1 MCYAYGMT
9 SNQDKKPTTNFI
21 DKTTVVDLF
30 EQLQTEPIPYP
41 HRIFANRN
49 LRMRK
54 IQMIGFDMDYTLAL
68 YHSTIE
74 SLAVEL
80 TLKSLVENHGY
91 PKEILQFEYE
101 PDFAIRGLV
110 IDKRLGNILKMNHH
124 RHIVRAFHG
133 LNPLSKQERLKMY
146 RNERIRMSAQRYA
159 LVDTLFAVPE
169 AWLFAKLISHFESK
183 GKRRL
188 GSDRYQRMYHDI
200 RIAIDRVHADQSLKT
215 RIRADLP
222 HYIERD
228 PRLGPTLHRLRSAGN
243 RLFLMTNSYGPYSM
257 EVMRYLLDE
266 PNAEY
271 PTWQHYFDIIVVG
284 AKKPSFFTRDEPFL
298 QLDDKGEPTAD
309 PVKSFERGVMYQ
321 GGNVRDFESW
331 AGASGDQILYVGDH
345 LYGDILR
352 TKKDCQWR
360 TLMIIPEMERELS
373 LRESLTDRFSR
384 RSELE
389 SHLSQLDSELQH
401 QQVLMR
407 SLDELIRDQDGAFS
421 NPDIQAFDRGKDVT
435 RSTIRR
441 LQRAQKRCVAELTTL
456 TGELETTF
464 NNNWGMLFKAWDEH
478 SVFGGQIE
486 DYACI
491 YSSRVSNLAHYSP
504 WHYFRTPRDL
514 LPHEHTSPELA
525 D

>member
-1 MCYAYGMT
+1 MT
-9 SNQDKKPTTNFI
+9 SKQPQQPVPIPSDSN
-21 DKTTVVDLF
+21 TVIDLF
-30 EQLQTEPIPYP
+30 EQLDTEPIPYP
-41 HRIFANRN
+41 NRIFANRN

-54 IQMIGFDMDYTLAL
+54 VQWIGFDMDYTLAL
-68 YHSTIE
+68 YHTTIE
-74 SLAVEL
+74 ALAVEL
-80 TLKSLVENHGY
+80 TLQSLVDNHGY
-91 PKEILQFEYE
+91 PAEILTLQYE
-101 PDFAIRGLV
+101 PEFAIRGLV

-133 LNPLSKQERLKMY
+133 LKPMSKQERLKSY

-169 AWLFAKLISHFESK
+169 AWLFAKLIDHFETQ

-222 HYIERD
+222 HYIQRD
-228 PRLGPTLHRLRSAGN
+228 PELGATLHRLRSAGN

-284 AKKPSFFTRDEPFL
+284 AKKPAFFTMNEPFL
-298 QLDDKGEPTAD
+298 RLDETGEPTEE
-309 PVKSFERGVMYQ
+309 PVKSFERGVLYQ
-321 GGNVRDFESW
+321 GGNVRDFENW

-360 TLMIIPEMERELS
+360 TLMIIPEMEQELS
-373 LRESLTDRFSR
+373 LRESLAHRFSR

-389 SHLSQLDSELQH
+389 SHRSQLDSELQH

-407 SLDELIRDQDGAFS
+407 SLDELTRDAKGAFS
-421 NPDIQAFDRGKDVT
+421 TPELQAFDRGKEVT
-435 RSTIRR
+435 RTTIRR
-441 LQRAQKRCVAELTTL
+441 LQRAQKKCTSELVTL
-456 TGELETTF
+456 TRELETAF
-464 NNNWGMLFKAWDEH
+464 NHNWGMLFKAWDEH
-478 SVFGGQIE
+478 SIFGGQIE
-486 DYACI
+486 DFACI
-491 YSSRVSNLAHYSP
+491 YTSRVSNLIHYSP
-504 WHYFRTPRDL
+504 WQFFRTPRDL
-514 LPHEHTSPELA
+514 MPHEHTSPELNE
-525 D
+525 